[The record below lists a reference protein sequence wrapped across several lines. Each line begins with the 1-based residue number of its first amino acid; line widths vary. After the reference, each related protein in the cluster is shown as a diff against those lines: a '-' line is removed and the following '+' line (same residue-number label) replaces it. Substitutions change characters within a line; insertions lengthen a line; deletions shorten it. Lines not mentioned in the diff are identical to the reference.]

1 MNKNILNKSKK
12 PKLNSLHQPET
23 QNFDTLFSNS
33 KIVSKKRNTVDLV
46 NERPGSNKKYSNLKV
61 YNSIPLLNN
70 IKRYLTIDVM
80 RETKNNKYELI
91 IKKLPPKSNV

>member
-46 NERPGSNKKYSNLKV
+46 NQRPGSNKKYSNLKA

-91 IKKLPPKSNV
+91 IKKLPPKSNT